1 MRSAPHHPQATLSA
15 ANQIHGEE
23 QLEQDVSPQWAC
35 YCVLPSSSLQKDNVM
50 DINYILLIKHLIQL

>member
-1 MRSAPHHPQATLSA
+1 MRSTPHHPHATLRA
-15 ANQIHGEE
+15 ANQIE
-23 QLEQDVSPQWAC
+23 QLEQDASPQRTC